1 MFWNPLG
8 ADLPLTACRLQQNLV
23 VTQLGGPS
31 PLLYSAGKLDSDMA
45 NVHGPNVF
53 RGCRP
58 GQGRQAELAIIRQL
72 GLSDLTPTA

>member
-1 MFWNPLG
+1 
-8 ADLPLTACRLQQNLV
+8 V

-45 NVHGPNVF
+45 NVHGPNVV

-58 GQGRQAELAIIRQL
+58 GQGRQAELAINGVFLHPDRGPL
-72 GLSDLTPTA
+72 FCLRHPRGGYWA